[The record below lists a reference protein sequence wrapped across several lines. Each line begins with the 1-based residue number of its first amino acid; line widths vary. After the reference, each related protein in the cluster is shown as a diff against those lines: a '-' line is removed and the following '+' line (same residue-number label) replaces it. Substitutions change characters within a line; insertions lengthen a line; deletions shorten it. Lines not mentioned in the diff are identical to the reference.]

1 MRRWLVSVTWLLL
14 ASPVLAAPAFAS
26 PSVLVQTQ
34 PPHRG
39 ALPRLLDVYGTIQA
53 APVGGSQTIS
63 LPRPSEVTAI
73 AVYAGERVHAG
84 QVLLTLRADP
94 ASVAA
99 YQQAVA
105 ALTQARG
112 NRTRAAE
119 MLREHLGT
127 SDQLALAV
135 QAQQDAQAN
144 LDAIRRAGGGTPE
157 QTVTATFDGV
167 VSTVLVTQGARVA
180 ASTPLLTV
188 VRSARL
194 VAAVGIEPGQSDRV
208 AAGQPAAIVPL
219 YGDAAARGRV
229 GSVGAMLDPRTRLIP
244 AMIDPPAGAALT
256 PGTPV
261 RVAITTAT
269 MAGWLVPRDAVST
282 DAQGPHVFV
291 ERAGK
296 AVRVDVKIVGHAA
309 DTTVVSG
316 KLDPATPL
324 VTSGSDQLHDGEDVR
339 TGAAGGQ

>member
-1 MRRWLVSVTWLLL
+1 MRHRLVLAAWLLL
-14 ASPVLAAPAFAS
+14 SAPALAASAPAS

-39 ALPRLLDVYGTIQA
+39 ALPRLLDAYGTIQA
-53 APVGGSQTIS
+53 APGGGSQTIS
-63 LPRPSEVTAI
+63 LPRPSEVTEI
-73 AVYAGERVHAG
+73 SVFAGERVHTG

-135 QAQQDAQAN
+135 KAQQDAQAN
-144 LDAIRRAGGGTPE
+144 LDAIKRTGGGAPE
-157 QTVTATFDGV
+157 QTVTAAFDGV
-167 VSTVLVTQGARVA
+167 VSAVMVAQGARVA

-194 VAAVGIEPGQSDRV
+194 VAAVGIEPGQSDKV
-208 AAGQPAAIVPL
+208 AAGQPATILPL
-219 YGDAAARGRV
+219 YGDATAQGRV
-229 GSVGAMLDPRTRLIP
+229 RSVGAMLDPRTRLIP
-244 AMIDPPAGAALT
+244 TLIDPPPAAALT

-261 RVAITTAT
+261 RVAITTGT
-269 MAGWLVPRDAVST
+269 MQGWLVPRDAVST
-282 DAQGPHVFV
+282 DGHGPHVFV
-291 ERAGK
+291 VRAGK
-296 AVRVDVKIVGHAA
+296 AARVNVKIVGMAA

-324 VTSGSDQLHDGEDVR
+324 VVSGSYQLHDGEAVR
-339 TGAAGGQ
+339 TGGPGGQ